1 MKKNLW
7 LFMLMTALLF
17 TASCSN
23 SDDASEDSL
32 SPTPPPT
39 PVVVKGD
46 SVQIMVVFTPGQLG
60 DNGYADDVI
69 QGLYHTQFIED
80 TAEVSVVD
88 VDFIAL
94 YDMED
99 TWQAMRTWASSA
111 ANPFY
116 EETYK
121 RRLLVLPEPY
131 MISWLQ
137 EVKGLLQPTDEVLLM
152 KVNEEDVKEAAA
164 EYGLEGR
171 IYGLNISVT
180 EHVKR
185 YCEYVRNKI
194 TERVSFDP
202 ALMPSVYYFRLFNEE
217 NYLCRDSLSE
227 LLYKEVKE
235 PLDESLNKEREE
247 EYDSV
252 KIELASYFIADNPK
266 GAGFS
271 ESLQISYLQSAYQYA
286 SVYETFFEIPE
297 YDCAF
302 MVVDL
307 GMANSGFDYH
317 LMDRQQAHYE
327 VLMIDADPEATID
340 RKCIRRKTDVVL
352 GNWLDNWVKKPVG
365 TIPAFSFYDSSYAT
379 ANF

>member
-1 MKKNLW
+1 MKKDLW
-7 LFMLMTALLF
+7 LFMLITALLF
-17 TASCSN
+17 TASCSS
-23 SDDASEDSL
+23 SDDASDDVLPPS
-32 SPTPPPT
+32 PPPVET
-39 PVVVKGD
+39 KGD

-80 TAEVSVVD
+80 TSKVSVVD

-94 YDMED
+94 YNMDD

-116 EETYK
+116 DETYK
-121 RRLLVLPEPY
+121 RRLLVLPEPF

-152 KVNEEDVKEAAA
+152 KVNEDDVNKAAA
-164 EYGLEGR
+164 DYGLEGR
-171 IYGLNISVT
+171 IYGLNISIT

-185 YCEYVRNKI
+185 YCEYVRGRI
-194 TERVSFDP
+194 TERVSSDP
-202 ALMPSVYYFRLFNEE
+202 SVMPSLYCFRLFNEE
-217 NYLCRDSLSE
+217 NYVCRDSLTE
-227 LLYKEVKE
+227 LFNEEVKNA
-235 PLDESLNKEREE
+235 LDP
-247 EYDSV
+247 
-252 KIELASYFIADNPK
+252 IEVTLQSYFIAETPK

-271 ESLQISYLQSAYQYA
+271 ESLQISYLESAYVYA
-286 SVYETFFEIPE
+286 STYEQFFNPQ
-297 YDCAF
+297 DSCAF

-317 LMDRQQAHYE
+317 LMDRLQANYE
-327 VLMIDADPEATID
+327 VLMIDADPDSSID

-352 GNWLDNWVKKPVG
+352 GNWLDNWVKNPIG
-365 TIPAFSFYDSSYAT
+365 AIPAFSFYDSSYAK